1 MNKFLPKAAAT
12 EERPLSSKSSKS
24 LLTAMDWKKIKKK
37 LKEVVTNV
45 YNIKVKQLTKMIT
58 TLAAINIILESRI

>member
-1 MNKFLPKAAAT
+1 
-12 EERPLSSKSSKS
+12 
-24 LLTAMDWKKIKKK
+24 MDWKKIKKK